1 MKYKTLIGLEIH
13 VELMTKS
20 KLFCGCSTEFGG
32 EANTHCCPVCLG
44 LPGALPVINKKA
56 VEYCIKAGLAFN
68 CNIAKI
74 TKMDRKNYFYPDLV
88 KGYQISQYD
97 VPICSRGYVE
107 IEREGKPKRIRLI
120 RIHVEEDTGKSIHS
134 EKGETLMDFNRSG
147 VPLIEI
153 VTEPDMNSPE
163 EARSFLEKLKAT
175 LRYIE
180 VSDCKMEEGSLR
192 CDVNINVVEESTGKK
207 SKIIEMKN
215 INSFKGV
222 VKALEY
228 EEKRHRELLSQ
239 GKDTVRETRRWDE
252 IRNETVVMRRKEGVS
267 DYRYFPEPDLV
278 KMEIKGEWI
287 ENIRKNFPEL
297 PQEKKERFMQEYGLP
312 EYDSEVLTGTKELA
326 DFFEKTSKYVDDYKQ
341 VSNWIMGD
349 ILRRLKDEDMQI
361 EDIRFNPMEFA
372 ELLNMVNKGE
382 IGNNIG
388 KKVLKEMFETGQSP
402 KDIVRDKGLIQM
414 NDEEEI
420 KDIVNTVITENPQ
433 SVADF
438 KNGKNRAIGFLVG
451 QVMKKTKGK
460 ANPQI
465 VNKLILEII
474 KAK

>member
-1 MKYKTLIGLEIH
+1 
-13 VELMTKS
+13 
-20 KLFCGCSTEFGG
+20 
-32 EANTHCCPVCLG
+32 
-44 LPGALPVINKKA
+44 
-56 VEYCIKAGLAFN
+56 
-68 CNIAKI
+68 
-74 TKMDRKNYFYPDLV
+74 
-88 KGYQISQYD
+88 
-97 VPICSRGYVE
+97 
-107 IEREGKPKRIRLI
+107 
-120 RIHVEEDTGKSIHS
+120 
-134 EKGETLMDFNRSG
+134 
-147 VPLIEI
+147 
-153 VTEPDMNSPE
+153 
-163 EARSFLEKLKAT
+163 
-175 LRYIE
+175 
-180 VSDCKMEEGSLR
+180 
-192 CDVNINVVEESTGKK
+192 
-207 SKIIEMKN
+207 
-215 INSFKGV
+215 
-222 VKALEY
+222 
-228 EEKRHRELLSQ
+228 
-239 GKDTVRETRRWDE
+239 
-252 IRNETVVMRRKEGVS
+252 
-267 DYRYFPEPDLV
+267 
-278 KMEIKGEWI
+278 MEIKGEWI

>member
-1 MKYKTLIGLEIH
+1 
-13 VELMTKS
+13 
-20 KLFCGCSTEFGG
+20 
-32 EANTHCCPVCLG
+32 
-44 LPGALPVINKKA
+44 
-56 VEYCIKAGLAFN
+56 
-68 CNIAKI
+68 
-74 TKMDRKNYFYPDLV
+74 
-88 KGYQISQYD
+88 
-97 VPICSRGYVE
+97 
-107 IEREGKPKRIRLI
+107 
-120 RIHVEEDTGKSIHS
+120 
-134 EKGETLMDFNRSG
+134 MDFNRSG

-297 PQEKKERFMQEYGLP
+297 PQEKKERFMREYGLP

>member
-107 IEREGKPKRIRLI
+107 IEREGKPKKIRLI

-228 EEKRHRELLSQ
+228 EEKRHRDLLSQ

-297 PQEKKERFMQEYGLP
+297 PQEKKERFMREYGLP

>member
-1 MKYKTLIGLEIH
+1 MRYKTLIGLEIH

-107 IEREGKPKRIRLI
+107 IEREGKPKKIRLI

-228 EEKRHRELLSQ
+228 EEKRHRDLLSQ

-297 PQEKKERFMQEYGLP
+297 PQEKKERFMREYGLP

>member
-1 MKYKTLIGLEIH
+1 
-13 VELMTKS
+13 
-20 KLFCGCSTEFGG
+20 
-32 EANTHCCPVCLG
+32 
-44 LPGALPVINKKA
+44 
-56 VEYCIKAGLAFN
+56 
-68 CNIAKI
+68 
-74 TKMDRKNYFYPDLV
+74 
-88 KGYQISQYD
+88 
-97 VPICSRGYVE
+97 
-107 IEREGKPKRIRLI
+107 
-120 RIHVEEDTGKSIHS
+120 
-134 EKGETLMDFNRSG
+134 
-147 VPLIEI
+147 
-153 VTEPDMNSPE
+153 
-163 EARSFLEKLKAT
+163 
-175 LRYIE
+175 
-180 VSDCKMEEGSLR
+180 
-192 CDVNINVVEESTGKK
+192 
-207 SKIIEMKN
+207 
-215 INSFKGV
+215 
-222 VKALEY
+222 
-228 EEKRHRELLSQ
+228 
-239 GKDTVRETRRWDE
+239 
-252 IRNETVVMRRKEGVS
+252 
-267 DYRYFPEPDLV
+267 
-278 KMEIKGEWI
+278 
-287 ENIRKNFPEL
+287 
-297 PQEKKERFMQEYGLP
+297 MQEYGLP

>member
-13 VELMTKS
+13 VELMTK

-107 IEREGKPKRIRLI
+107 IEREGKPKKIRLI

-297 PQEKKERFMQEYGLP
+297 PQEKKERFMREYGLP

>member
-107 IEREGKPKRIRLI
+107 IEREGKPKKIRLI

-228 EEKRHRELLSQ
+228 EEKRHRDLLSQ

>member
-1 MKYKTLIGLEIH
+1 MEYKTLIGLEIH